1 MKYNTTYNSLLDLK
15 TTIYAI
21 ANIKQKLFNQISQ
34 LYNFIVVNPPLFFS
48 EDEELLINIEDLTRS
63 ISFDTL
69 YEYRVGTLALS
80 HTNWMRNMVD
90 RLDLKAGEGL
100 TSESTLIWRDL
111 EESPTSSI
119 TKHELIFQVKIA
131 DEDEVIIVRNL
142 SKKIYKIIYQLA
154 SEIEQTYNIANIY
167 NSEAE
172 FITAQ
177 MLEHE
182 LPNETPKNRELE
194 FAIQKES
201 YILESAGMK
210 LFSGKHH
217 SNIPPFLYDIKNC
230 FQIILKDRVNYFPL
244 KVATIAILASGSTL
258 KDQLMLNNY
267 EKLLLTNF
275 YNDLTKKQYKIIEIK
290 INLPRLM
297 MGLLA
302 KGHIAEVQAG
312 IISNEVTQIKD
323 KFDLE
328 AI

>member
-1 MKYNTTYNSLLDLK
+1 MKYNTTYSSLLDLK

-21 ANIKQKLFNQISQ
+21 DNIKQKLISKIRE
-34 LYNFIVVNPPLFFS
+34 LCDFITVNPPLFLS
-48 EDEELLINIEDLTRS
+48 EDSELLIDIENLTRS

-69 YEYRVGTLALS
+69 YEYRVGTLTLS
-80 HTNWMRNMVD
+80 HTNWMRNLID
-90 RLDLKAGEGL
+90 RLNLNANEGL
-100 TSESTLIWRDL
+100 MSESMLIWRDI
-111 EESPTSSI
+111 EESPTKSI
-119 TKHELIFQVKIA
+119 TKHELIFQIKITSD
-131 DEDEVIIVRNL
+131 DEIAIVRNL
-142 SKKIYKIIYQLA
+142 SKQIYQIIYQLA
-154 SEIEQTYNIANIY
+154 IDVEKKYHINNIY
-167 NSEAE
+167 NNTAE

-182 LPNETPKNRELE
+182 LPNESPKNRELE

-217 SNIPPFLYDIKNC
+217 SYIQPFLYDVKNT
-230 FQIILKDRVNYFPL
+230 FQIILKDRVNYLPL
-244 KVATIAILASGSTL
+244 KVAMITILANGNTL

-267 EKLLLTNF
+267 ERLLLTNF
-275 YNDLTKKQYKIIEIK
+275 YSDLTKKDYKIIEIK
-290 INLPRLM
+290 INLPSLM

-312 IISNEVTQIKD
+312 IISNEVNQIKE